1 MYVIWNFI
9 FNMNVFDFDG
19 TIYDG
24 DSSIDFWLFCLKN
37 DISLIRF
44 FPLQLTGFFL
54 YKCRVIDKK
63 KFKTLFFK
71 FLCGIKNINN
81 SIVAFWNTNDIKIK
95 KWYKD
100 IHSAGDCIVSASPI
114 FLLNVICKKIGINNL
129 IATSMNKRTG
139 EIIGKNC
146 YGNIKSELFKE
157 KFATVKIENFYSD
170 SKSDLPIALLAKQAY
185 FVKKNKIRVWDFT

>member
-63 KFKTLFFK
+63 KFKT
-71 FLCGIKNINN
+71 
-81 SIVAFWNTNDIKIK
+81 
-95 KWYKD
+95 
-100 IHSAGDCIVSASPI
+100 
-114 FLLNVICKKIGINNL
+114 
-129 IATSMNKRTG
+129 
-139 EIIGKNC
+139 
-146 YGNIKSELFKE
+146 
-157 KFATVKIENFYSD
+157 
-170 SKSDLPIALLAKQAY
+170 
-185 FVKKNKIRVWDFT
+185 

>member
-100 IHSAGDCIVSASPI
+100 IHSANDCIVSASPI
-114 FLLNVICKKIGINNL
+114 FLLNAICKKIGINNL
-129 IATSMNKRTG
+129 IATSMNKKTG

-146 YGNIKSELFKE
+146 YGNIKLELFKE
-157 KFATVKIENFYSD
+157 KFVTVKIENFYSD